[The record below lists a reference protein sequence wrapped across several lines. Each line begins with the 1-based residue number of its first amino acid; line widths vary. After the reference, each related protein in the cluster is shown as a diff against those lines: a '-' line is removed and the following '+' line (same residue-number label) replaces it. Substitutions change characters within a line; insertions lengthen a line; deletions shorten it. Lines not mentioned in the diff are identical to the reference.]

1 MSDKEHTPEPSKGS
15 YDFSGVNNIDMK
27 VIFAMLPEYNDDP
40 NENRPTEEL
49 LRSSL
54 RAVDLRSVRYV
65 IEQHALDNLHLIIDN
80 SDLECVNGVWQS
92 VDVHYFDVKTR
103 VAIKLSKPKTA
114 TKDHCHHI
122 ETIYVRAGESAA
134 KTINNFLSA
143 NAIES
148 PSTFNQS
155 AGSCHSSMFGS
166 SY

>member
-92 VDVHYFDVKTR
+92 VEVHYFDVKTR
-103 VAIKLSKPKTA
+103 VAIKL
-114 TKDHCHHI
+114 
-122 ETIYVRAGESAA
+122 
-134 KTINNFLSA
+134 
-143 NAIES
+143 
-148 PSTFNQS
+148 
-155 AGSCHSSMFGS
+155 
-166 SY
+166 